1 MHYKKITQKSQ
12 YIIFFLVIC
21 VITPF
26 FNSFYDYVYFYNKF
40 VPNWITVI
48 GEYRMGD
55 LPYEFPSNKF
65 NEYLIGLSVGI
76 AIYYSFGF
84 LKLKNNDILAL
95 KFIWTIQLF
104 TIFLLSFFLEQ
115 NKGIDAYGYY
125 YLSHNYVD
133 YTFDFTDIEHNFII
147 GNGTN
152 NIIYI
157 SRIFNSLFYSSFF
170 LQTLLFSLFGLIGIF
185 FVYRNILSFG
195 IKNYNALLFL
205 LLFPSIFIF
214 TSTIGKD
221 GIVFCGLSLVFYSIN
236 RKTKIN
242 ILLKIIIFLIGILL
256 IFMIRAWISYII
268 ILSLFFFIFVYYFK
282 KLKITLIFLSILT
295 LVFCLLLLSNNFDI
309 IKLIIESSTKYE
321 VDKNKLYGLANIF
334 ISFQNNFIIPER
346 MGSYG
351 NFINFFSNFREF
363 LIFLPKGFFA
373 TLFRPMLFIDKH
385 SVIIIIAGLQ
395 NFILFIL
402 FLNIVLKNN
411 IFLVRVFKNEDFIFS
426 IVYIIIFTLL
436 YCVIIYMN
444 FGSGFRYQLQ
454 LFPAL
459 IFYFI

>member
-1 MHYKKITQKSQ
+1 M
-12 YIIFFLVIC
+12 
-21 VITPF
+21 
-26 FNSFYDYVYFYNKF
+26 
-40 VPNWITVI
+40 
-48 GEYRMGD
+48 
-55 LPYEFPSNKF
+55 
-65 NEYLIGLSVGI
+65 
-76 AIYYSFGF
+76 
-84 LKLKNNDILAL
+84 
-95 KFIWTIQLF
+95 F

-242 ILLKIIIFLIGILL
+242 IFLKIIIFLIGILL

-268 ILSLFFFIFVYYFK
+268 ILSLFFFICVYYFK

-309 IKLIIESSTKYE
+309 IKLIIDFQQSM
-321 VDKNKLYGLANIF
+321 KLIK
-334 ISFQNNFIIPER
+334 
-346 MGSYG
+346 
-351 NFINFFSNFREF
+351 INC
-363 LIFLPKGFFA
+363 
-373 TLFRPMLFIDKH
+373 T
-385 SVIIIIAGLQ
+385 V
-395 NFILFIL
+395 
-402 FLNIVLKNN
+402 
-411 IFLVRVFKNEDFIFS
+411 
-426 IVYIIIFTLL
+426 
-436 YCVIIYMN
+436 
-444 FGSGFRYQLQ
+444 
-454 LFPAL
+454 
-459 IFYFI
+459 